1 MNIKKIIKG
10 MIGLGVVSGIA
21 YAAFKVGENI
31 GEINERFRDKY
42 DDEEDDDDIVTDDED
57 DNEPLENYYG
67 TCFEQKYDE
76 PDDGCLASAKHDNQ
90 NVTVGYDENCDNGD
104 HFFIKLNGLDLG
116 DIPMKTVFDAL
127 AATKKASWI
136 SNRALRLATGCSP
149 DTADRILILFENAG
163 YISEKNS
170 NSRHKVYIK
179 NVDLEK
185 LI

>member
-1 MNIKKIIKG
+1 MEYI
-10 MIGLGVVSGIA
+10 
-21 YAAFKVGENI
+21 
-31 GEINERFRDKY
+31 
-42 DDEEDDDDIVTDDED
+42 
-57 DNEPLENYYG
+57 
-67 TCFEQKYDE
+67 
-76 PDDGCLASAKHDNQ
+76 KHDNQ

-136 SNRALRLATGCSP
+136 SNRALRVATGCSP

-179 NVDLEK
+179 NVDFEK